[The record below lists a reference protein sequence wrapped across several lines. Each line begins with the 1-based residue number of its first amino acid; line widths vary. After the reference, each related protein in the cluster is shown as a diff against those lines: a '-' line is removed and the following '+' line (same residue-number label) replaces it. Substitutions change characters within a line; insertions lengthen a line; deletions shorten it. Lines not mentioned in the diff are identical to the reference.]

1 MTKNTF
7 PGFHLP
13 AQELSAFSVV
23 EDIFILSTKQD
34 KLVTFYCK
42 EAAEFQLW
50 LEANHVRDVKRNTG
64 PLSDRKKSEL
74 MSQPVMTV

>member
-1 MTKNTF
+1 MNKNTF

-13 AQELSAFSVV
+13 AQDLSAFSVV

-42 EAAEFQLW
+42 DATDFKRW
-50 LEANHVRDVKRNTG
+50 LEANRIRDVKRSIGTVVE
-64 PLSDRKKSEL
+64 KKVSEV
-74 MSQPVMTV
+74 MDKPAMTV

>member
-1 MTKNTF
+1 MTRKNF

-13 AQELSAFSVV
+13 AQDLSAFSVV

-42 EAAEFQLW
+42 EATEFKQW
-50 LEANHVRDVKRNTG
+50 LEANHIRDVKSSIGTVAE
-64 PLSDRKKSEL
+64 KKVGEVMDKS
-74 MSQPVMTV
+74 VMTA